1 MGPNHD
7 DLALNRTSI
16 ESGRESV
23 FAANRWPLDWLNFF
37 LADVKDGLGPFLAI
51 FLMSS
56 QHWDAGRIGVVLT
69 IAGVA
74 TVLARGPG
82 GALVDA
88 VHWKRTLIAIGALAV
103 AVAAVVMAFV
113 PQFWPIAAAQ
123 AVSGTADAIFPSAVA
138 AISLGIV
145 GRKLFPGRIG
155 RNEAFNHAGNA
166 VTAIVA
172 GLAGYFIASG
182 AVLWL
187 IAALA
192 LASIVAVY
200 AIDGRSVDHEVAR
213 GADDGGRGR
222 RPSKLSDLFENR
234 SLLFFT
240 AAITLFHFANA
251 AMLPLIGEKLSQSH
265 QQASSLFIAGCII
278 TAQIVMVPTAV
289 LVGHKADVWG
299 RKPIFLAG
307 FAVLPI
313 RGVLYTLTQNPAA
326 LISIQILDG
335 VGAGIFGALFFIVI
349 ADLTK
354 NTGRYNLALGASSA
368 SWGLGAA
375 VSNGVAGFIASS
387 FGYSAAFLF
396 LAACAVLAFLVLWLR
411 VPETRDTEAA
421 AGRPP
426 SSPWFK
432 SVKRLPRA
440 EMGSRRCS
448 DASSTPRDR
457 LRPSEPHAGY
467 SKER

>member
-1 MGPNHD
+1 MGPSHD
-7 DLALNRTSI
+7 EVAVNRTSI
-16 ESGRESV
+16 ERGGEDV
-23 FAANRWPLDWLNFF
+23 IAANRWPLDWLNFF

-56 QHWDAGRIGVVLT
+56 QHWDAERIGVVLT

-82 GALVDA
+82 GALVDV
-88 VHWKRTLIAIGALAV
+88 VHWKRTLIAIGALVV
-103 AVAAVVMAFV
+103 ATAAAVMALV
-113 PQFWPIAAAQ
+113 PQFWPVAMAQ
-123 AVSGTADAIFPSAVA
+123 AVSGIADAIFPLAVA

-145 GRKLFPGRIG
+145 GRKLFPRRVG
-155 RNEAFNHAGNA
+155 RNEAFSHAGNA

-172 GLAGYFIASG
+172 GLAGYFIAPG

-192 LASIVAVY
+192 LASSAAVY
-200 AIDGRSVDHEVAR
+200 AIGGKAIDHEAAR
-213 GADDGGRGR
+213 GSDNGGREYQPIR
-222 RPSKLSDLFENR
+222 LSDLFQNS

-240 AAITLFHFANA
+240 AAITLFHLANA
-251 AMLPLIGEKLSQSH
+251 AMLPLIGEKLSQNH
-265 QQASSLFIAGCII
+265 QQASSLFIAACII
-278 TAQIVMVPTAV
+278 TAQIVMVPMAI
-289 LVGHKADVWG
+289 LVGHKADAWG

-313 RGVLYTLTQNPAA
+313 RGVLYTLTENPYA

-335 VGAGIFGALFFIVI
+335 VGAGIFGALFYIVI

-354 NTGRYNLALGASSA
+354 GTGHYNLAQGASSA

-375 VSNGVAGFIASS
+375 LSNGVAGFIANS

-396 LAACAVLAFLVLWLR
+396 LAGCAVLALLVFWLG
-411 VPETRDTEAA
+411 VPETRDAKAA
-421 AGRPP
+421 
-426 SSPWFK
+426 
-432 SVKRLPRA
+432 RLPGKSIERSA
-440 EMGSRRCS
+440 STKLSRS
-448 DASSTPRDR
+448 
-457 LRPSEPHAGY
+457 
-467 SKER
+467 

>member
-1 MGPNHD
+1 MMGPSHD
-7 DLALNRTSI
+7 EVAINRTSI
-16 ESGRESV
+16 ERDRDDV
-23 FAANRWPLDWLNFF
+23 IAANRWPLDWLNFF
-37 LADVKDGLGPFLAI
+37 LADIKDGLGPFLAI

-103 AVAAVVMAFV
+103 AISAAVMALV
-113 PQFWPIAAAQ
+113 PQFWPIAVAQ
-123 AVSGTADAIFPSAVA
+123 AASGIADAVFPLAVA

-145 GRKLFPGRIG
+145 GRGLFTRRVG

-172 GLAGYFIASG
+172 GLAGYFIAPG
-182 AVLWL
+182 AALWL

-192 LASIVAVY
+192 LASIAAVY
-200 AIDGRSVDHEVAR
+200 AIGSKAIDHEAAR
-213 GADDGGRGR
+213 GSDNGSRGHQ
-222 RPSKLSDLFENR
+222 PSRLSDLLKNR
-234 SLLFFT
+234 PLLFFT

-251 AMLPLIGEKLSQSH
+251 AMLPLIGEKLSQSN
-265 QQASSLFIAGCII
+265 QQASSLFIAACII
-278 TAQIVMVPTAV
+278 TAQIVMVPMAI
-289 LVGHKADVWG
+289 LVGHKADAWG

-313 RGVLYTLTQNPAA
+313 RGVLYTLTQDPYA

-354 NTGRYNLALGASSA
+354 GTGHYNLAQGASSA

-375 VSNGVAGFIASS
+375 LSNGVAGFIANS

-396 LAACAVLAFLVLWLR
+396 LFGTGPIRGFAVSLAVGLLANLFTSVYVSRLIFDWHLVKMPR
-411 VPETRDTEAA
+411 EAEL
-421 AGRPP
+421 
-426 SSPWFK
+426 SI
-432 SVKRLPRA
+432 
-440 EMGSRRCS
+440 
-448 DASSTPRDR
+448 
-457 LRPSEPHAGY
+457 
-467 SKER
+467 